1 MLQALGVEPLQGFN
15 LRSMMKLDET
25 GGLHIIAP
33 VIPVA
38 LNDSDGSTC
47 QMQQS
52 DQNKVAASFPHRTLS
67 GA

>member
-1 MLQALGVEPLQGFN
+1 MLQALVVELLQGFN

-33 VIPVA
+33 VA

-52 DQNKVAASFPHRTLS
+52 DLNKVAASFPHRTLS